1 MPKRA
6 KELTARHVAYLK
18 EDGCYAVGGVVGLYL
33 NIKGASRSWLL
44 RIKVGQRRREFGLG
58 GYPRDHPRGGPRSHL
73 GETPAAVGSV
83 HQRPRDGGVIVS
95 RRYRHLEDGQHEH
108 QGGRP
113 SSDDV

>member
-18 EDGCYAVGGVVGLYL
+18 RGRVLRRGGVVGLYL

-58 GYPRDHPRGGPRSHL
+58 GYPEITLAAARDRTW
-73 GETPAAVGSV
+73 E
-83 HQRPRDGGVIVS
+83 
-95 RRYRHLEDGQHEH
+95 RRRQLSAQSTSALEM
-108 QGGRP
+108 
-113 SSDDV
+113 VAL